1 MSRIHD
7 DPTEVPTLPT
17 AGMTYKLE
25 PVEASFESQQ
35 LEVSIGPQHPSTHGV
50 FRMDVKLDGEIVT
63 ALKPVM
69 GYLHRNHEQIAERT
83 TYLGSMPFTDRLD
96 YFGSLANNWA
106 YALTVEKLCGIKVP
120 ERAEYLRVIMC
131 ELTRVLNHTC
141 VAGFLLQDLGAWM
154 TPLVWALRER
164 EKLLDVFESVTGA
177 RMMCNYFRFGGV
189 RTDMSDADL
198 ATVSRILD
206 EYPAFLEEF
215 EALMTKNEI
224 LIQRT
229 QGVGVLSKELAI
241 SAGITGPMARASGVP
256 YDVRKIDKYG
266 IYDRFDFKVP
276 LGEKGDVFDRYS
288 IRVLEVAE
296 SLKILKQALK
306 DIPKGPIQD
315 PKTKIRNFRPPKGE
329 SYGRI
334 ESPKGELGFYIVS
347 QGDKSPYR
355 YHVRAPSFINL
366 TILEDMCI
374 GQKLADAIVIL
385 GAVDIV
391 LGEVDR

>member
-1 MSRIHD
+1 MTSIHD
-7 DPTEVPTLPT
+7 DPTELPGV
-17 AGMTYKLE
+17 ALPEERYKLTPIE
-25 PVEASFESQQ
+25 TSLDSQQ

-50 FRMDVKLDGEIVT
+50 FRMDVTLDGEMVT
-63 ALKPVM
+63 KLKPVM

-83 TYLGSMPFTDRLD
+83 TYLGTMPFTDRLD
-96 YFGSLANNWA
+96 YFGSLANNWG
-106 YALTVEKLCGIKVP
+106 YALTVEKLAGIKVP

-131 ELTRVLNHTC
+131 ELTRVVNHTC

-164 EKLLDVFESVTGA
+164 EKVLDVFESVTGA

-189 RTDMSDADL
+189 RVDMTDDDL
-198 ATVSRILD
+198 ATVQKILD
-206 EYPAFLEEF
+206 EYPAFLDEF

-224 LIQRT
+224 LQQRT

-241 SAGITGPMARASGVP
+241 SAGVSGPMARASGVP
-256 YDVRKIDKYG
+256 YDIRKIDKYG

-276 LGEKGDVFDRYS
+276 VGERGDVFDRYYM
-288 IRVLEVAE
+288 RVLEVAE
-296 SLKILKQALK
+296 SLKILRQALK
-306 DIPKGPIQD
+306 DMPKGPIQD
-315 PKTKIRNFRPPKGE
+315 PKTKIRNFRPAKGE
-329 SYGRI
+329 AYGRI
-334 ESPKGELGFYIVS
+334 ESPKGELGFYVVS
-347 QGDKSPYR
+347 QGEKSPYR

-366 TILEDMCI
+366 TILEDMCL
-374 GQKLADAIVIL
+374 GQKLADVIVIL

>member
-1 MSRIHD
+1 MRDVD
-7 DPTEVPTLPT
+7 DPASALPEPEPR
-17 AGMTYKLE
+17 YKLT
-25 PVEASFESQQ
+25 PVESAFDQQQ

-50 FRMDVKLDGEIVT
+50 FRMDVTLDGEVVT
-63 ALKPVM
+63 KLKPVM

-83 TYLGSMPFTDRLD
+83 TYLGTMPFTDRLD
-96 YFGSLANNWA
+96 YFGSLANNWG
-106 YALTVEKLCGIKVP
+106 YALTVEKLAGITVP

-131 ELTRVLNHTC
+131 ELTRVVNHTC

-164 EKLLDVFESVTGA
+164 EKVLDVFEAVTGA

-189 RTDMSDADL
+189 RVDMTDDDL
-198 ATVSRILD
+198 AVVQKIID
-206 EYPAFLEEF
+206 EYPAFLDEF

-224 LIQRT
+224 LQQRC

-241 SAGITGPMARASGVP
+241 SAGISGPMARASGVP
-256 YDVRKIDKYG
+256 YDVRKVDKYG

-276 LGEKGDVFDRYS
+276 LGEKGDVFDRYYM
-288 IRVLEVAE
+288 RVLEVAE

-306 DIPKGPIQD
+306 EMPKGPIQD
-315 PKTKIRNFRPPKGE
+315 PKTKIRNFRPAKGE
-329 SYGRI
+329 AYGRI
-334 ESPKGELGFYIVS
+334 ESPKGELGFYVVS

-355 YHVRAPSFINL
+355 YHVRAPSFVNL
-366 TILEDMCI
+366 TILEDMCL
-374 GQKLADAIVIL
+374 GHKLADAIVIL